1 MSFFGDE
8 FYTTKV
14 PVRERLVR
22 SIKGRATSSPR
33 MWTVVAVTCVLS
45 VLVTA
50 FAITAM
56 DGKSE
61 GAGGK
66 AALSDRMGIAGNDKI
81 IHAAAKVNASVVSV
95 INQQNGDLDESGNQV
110 QGESALGSGVIF
122 AKEGKIARIITNSHV
137 VDNSADL
144 QVILSDGTQKNAKL
158 IGQDPITDLA
168 VLEIDSAGVK
178 NVAEL
183 GNSEQLQI
191 GEWVI
196 AIGNPLG
203 LGYSQSITFGIVS
216 STHRVLPIS
225 LSNDGTYDWEQE
237 VIQTDAA
244 INQGNSGGA
253 LVNLDGKV
261 VGINSMKVADMGVE
275 GLGFAIPINDAM
287 PIVNELIKHGKVD
300 RPYLG
305 VSTIDLQNYLG
316 EEGSEDSPTDVLKLP
331 KDVDTGI
338 IVLEAQG
345 PALKAGLRF
354 NDVIVKMDDVDIAS
368 ELDLRKYLY
377 EKKSIGDTVKISYY
391 REGKLET
398 VDVVLEQRAD
408 EE

>member
-1 MSFFGDE
+1 MSFFDDD
-8 FYTTKV
+8 FFTTNV
-14 PVRERLVR
+14 PVRERLAR
-22 SIKGRATSSPR
+22 SIRSKTSGVPI
-33 MWTVVAVTCVLS
+33 WAVVAVTCALS
-45 VLVTA
+45 VSITA
-50 FAITAM
+50 FTVSSFGD
-56 DGKSE
+56 DGSGSGSVIAGSE
-61 GAGGK
+61 RLAV
-66 AALSDRMGIAGNDKI
+66 AGNDRI
-81 IHAAAKVNASVVSV
+81 IRAAAKVNSSVVSV
-95 INQQNGDLDESGNQV
+95 INKQNTFTEDGEDIGG
-110 QGESALGSGVIF
+110 GESALGSGVIF
-122 AKEGKIARIITNSHV
+122 YKEGKIARIITNSHV
-137 VDNSADL
+137 VENSAEL
-144 QVILSDGTQKNAKL
+144 EVILSDGKQKKAKL

-168 VLEIDSAGVK
+168 VLEVDSEGIK
-178 NVAEL
+178 SVAEL

-225 LSNDGTYDWEQE
+225 LGNDGSYDWEQE

-253 LVNLDGKV
+253 LVNLEGKI
-261 VGINSMKVADMGVE
+261 VGINSMKVSDMGVE

-287 PIVNELIKHGKVD
+287 PIVNELIEKGKID

-305 VSTIDLQNYLG
+305 VSSIDLANYLG
-316 EEGSEDSPTDVLKLP
+316 EDGSGESPEEVLKLP
-331 KDVDTGI
+331 EEVQNGI

-345 PALKAGLRF
+345 PALKAGLQF
-354 NDVIVKMDDVDIAS
+354 NDVIVKLDELEITS

-377 EKKSIGDTVKISYY
+377 TEKSIGDTVKLSYY
-391 REGKLET
+391 RDGKLKV
-398 VDVVLEQRAD
+398 VDVVLESRKD